1 MNKFIKYLKNL
12 YTASNSKWQLEQQ
25 QQTALMQQEQ
35 YEYNKQ
41 LMTNSSQ
48 VFLLFF
54 RPLLHQITFIDTTCM
69 KCDVVGICNNVYR
82 LCLQVPIRVSCQAD
96 MPSHKTLI
104 QLIENLI
111 IAESIR
117 QKEQLYNKA
126 YYLQTS
132 CCSPADVMRYH
143 KSLEDHICNFMQY
156 RIGIHSINAFKVVL
170 LLECVL
176 DTQTMQ
182 SFYLY

>member
-1 MNKFIKYLKNL
+1 LNKFIKYLKNL
-12 YTASNSKWQLEQQ
+12 YTASNSKWLQNQQ
-25 QQTALMQQEQ
+25 QQTAIMQQAQ

-54 RPLLHQITFIDTTCM
+54 RPLLNQITYFDTTSM
-69 KCDVVGICNNVYR
+69 RCDVVDINNNVYR

-96 MPSHKTLI
+96 IPSHKTLI

-111 IAESIR
+111 TAESVLQR
-117 QKEQLYNKA
+117 EQLYNKA

-132 CCSPADVMRYH
+132 CCTPADIMRYN
-143 KSLEDHICNFMQY
+143 KAVEDRICCFMQY
-156 RIGIHSINAFKVVL
+156 RLGISINSFKAVL
-170 LLECVL
+170 AIEGML
-176 DTQTMQ
+176 DIDTMQ
-182 SFYLY
+182 SFYLYG

>member
-1 MNKFIKYLKNL
+1 MNKFIKHLKNL

-25 QQTALMQQEQ
+25 QQTALMQQAQ
-35 YEYNKQ
+35 YENNKQ

-54 RPLLHQITFIDTTCM
+54 RPLLNQIPYFDTTSM

>member
-25 QQTALMQQEQ
+25 QQTTLMQQAQ

-54 RPLLHQITFIDTTCM
+54 RPLLNQITYFDTTSM
-69 KCDVVGICNNVYR
+69 KCDVVGIYNNVYR

-117 QKEQLYNKA
+117 LKEQLCNKA

-132 CCSPADVMRYH
+132 CCSPSDVMRYH
-143 KSLEDHICNFMQY
+143 KAIEDHICCFMQY
-156 RIGIHSINAFKVVL
+156 RIGIHSLNSFKVVL
-170 LLECVL
+170 LLECEL
-176 DTQTMQ
+176 NTNEMQ
-182 SFYLY
+182 SFYLC

>member
-12 YTASNSKWQLEQQ
+12 YTASNNKWQLEQQ
-25 QQTALMQQEQ
+25 QQTAIMQQAQ

-54 RPLLHQITFIDTTCM
+54 RPLLNQITYFDTTSM
-69 KCDVVGICNNVYR
+69 KCDVVGICNSVYR
-82 LCLQVPIRVSCQAD
+82 LCLQVPIRVSCQTD
-96 MPSHKTLI
+96 MSSHKTLI

-111 IAESIR
+111 LAESIR
-117 QKEQLYNKA
+117 QKEQLCNKA

-132 CCSPADVMRYH
+132 CYSPSDVMRYH
-143 KSLEDHICNFMQY
+143 KAIEDHICCFMQY
-156 RIGIHSINAFKVVL
+156 RVGIHSLNTFKVVL